1 VSAEQ
6 PKDAARNNPTT
17 SPASAPLPDKVA
29 DRAPEKANTAALP
42 AGATATA
49 ANDKPAAP
57 VDGKLA
63 GLMATGT
70 TSRAPDIEQEALR
83 AAEEALEQGQ
93 RALAEA
99 RAHLGTKRPRSRAR
113 ELALRLLLAV
123 NVAAMVTVVLL
134 PQPVNDNQKTAE
146 PPTATGPQV
155 EPKPTAVTEPAP
167 TAVKSGDLYLRA
179 LEQADRG
186 NYAEAIAQLERYL
199 EESPR
204 LLPARRF
211 NIYTAMSHYAAQMGN
226 DTRAAEFD
234 RRASALVQ
242 SHRLPEDLVMM
253 AHEAKDRGDAE
264 ALRRIWARFLLQ
276 QRQIPSSL
284 YKHVAEAYLELG
296 DSYRMGAQ
304 QAQDAADAAALEQ
317 LRSKLHQEAA
327 SKDGSKDSSKDG
339 KGGGK

>member
-1 VSAEQ
+1 MSAEQ
-6 PKDAARNNPTT
+6 QKGEQKGESAKGGARTNP
-17 SPASAPLPDKVA
+17 PAASADASPPDKAV
-29 DRAPEKANTAALP
+29 
-42 AGATATA
+42 ATATA
-49 ANDKPAAP
+49 TAVNDSGAAP
-57 VDGKLA
+57 ADNKIA
-63 GLMATGT
+63 SLMAVGT
-70 TSRAPDIEQEALR
+70 TSKAPDLEQEALR

-99 RAHLGTKRPRSRAR
+99 RAKLGPKPQPRSRAR
-113 ELALRLLLAV
+113 ELALRLLLVV
-123 NVAAMVTVVLL
+123 NVVAMVTVLLL
-134 PQPVNDNQKTAE
+134 PQPANDKQATE
-146 PPTATGPQV
+146 TPTATGPQV
-155 EPKPTAVTEPAP
+155 VPKPAPVTEPAP

-186 NYAEAIAQLERYL
+186 NYAEAIALLERYL

-234 RRASALVQ
+234 RRATALVQ

-327 SKDGSKDSSKDG
+327 SKDSSKDN
-339 KGGGK
+339 KGGGH

>member
-6 PKDAARNNPTT
+6 QKDGARNNPTT
-17 SPASAPLPDKVA
+17 SPAAAASPDKG
-29 DRAPEKANTAALP
+29 TAAATP

-63 GLMATGT
+63 GLMAAVGPT
-70 TSRAPDIEQEALR
+70 RAPDLEQEALR

-134 PQPVNDNQKTAE
+134 PQPANDSAKQSAE
-146 PPTATGPQV
+146 ESPTATGPQAV
-155 EPKPTAVTEPAP
+155 PKPTPVTEPAP

-234 RRASALVQ
+234 RRATALVQ

-304 QAQDAADAAALEQ
+304 QAQDAVDAAALEQ

-327 SKDGSKDSSKDG
+327 SKDSSKDG